1 MLKSNYDP
9 ELGVTVTVRRCDGTS
24 GLASVLCTS
33 EVFYPGYIHERNQRI
48 GGICYEKNSKT
59 EFANTRSAEWAAVYA
74 SLDYWIFWIYSVSD
88 CSSLYYSFCDYSVIK
103 EPVFT
108 GVKNYVTLFHD
119 QVFLKRFKNTAY
131 MMLIGVPMTTFF
143 AVAVSVMLNN
153 KKLRHTGWMRV
164 VFFLPTLVPTV
175 VACLLWIWVMQPE
188 TGVVNTLLGYIGIKG
203 PGWLASP
210 TWAKPAFIM
219 MMIWTCGNAIIIY
232 LAGLQDISETL
243 YEAAEIDGASF
254 FRETISITL
263 PLLKPTILYN
273 MVTLVIG
280 VFQWFAE
287 PYIMTQGGPNNATMF
302 YSLYLYQ
309 NAFTY
314 FKMGYAS
321 AQAWIML
328 IFALLIILL
337 LFKGF
342 KFGQT
347 DE

>member
-1 MLKSNYDP
+1 M
-9 ELGVTVTVRRCDGTS
+9 
-24 GLASVLCTS
+24 
-33 EVFYPGYIHERNQRI
+33 
-48 GGICYEKNSKT
+48 KNSISK
-59 EFANTRSAEWAAVYA
+59 EFYEYKHSRMRRAEAKHG
-74 SLDYWIFWIYSVSD
+74 LLFILPWIIGFLGFTLYPIL
-88 CSSLYYSFCDYSVIK
+88 SSLYYSFCDYSVIK
-103 EPVFT
+103 MPVFT
-108 GVKNYVTLFHD
+108 GLKNYINLFRD
-119 QVFLKRFKNTAY
+119 STFLTACKNTAY
-131 MMLIGVPMTTFF
+131 MIILGVPLTTFF
-143 AVAVSVMLNN
+143 AIAISVILNS
-153 KKLRHTGWMRV
+153 KRLKHTSWFRV
-164 VFFLPTLVPTV
+164 IFFIPTLVPTV

-210 TWAKPAFIM
+210 AWAKPAFIL

-232 LAGLQDISETL
+232 LAGLQDIPESL

-254 FRETISITL
+254 LRETISITL
-263 PLLKPTILYN
+263 PLLRPTILYN

-287 PYIMTQGGPNNATMF
+287 PYIMTQGGPNNSTMF

-328 IFALLIILL
+328 IVAFIVILI
-337 LFKGF
+337 LFKF
-342 KFGQT
+342 LKFG
-347 DE
+347 ESNN